1 MTADAAPPQMSSPLA
16 GPVSGPM
23 FPAMPLD
30 PSSMLYDAETQSDG
44 TILLR
49 IKNPDGTLGPV
60 VQHLPAP
67 KPKTGAPK

>member
-1 MTADAAPPQMSSPLA
+1 
-16 GPVSGPM
+16 
-23 FPAMPLD
+23 
-30 PSSMLYDAETQSDG
+30 MLYDAETQSDG